1 MFFVMATSRV
11 SRAAIATLRAT
22 RYRSWIP
29 AVSRSGELQSASSH
43 CGGFIS
49 RALNEFEVS
58 RAADRGVYVPRS
70 SFPTGVGF
78 NRGFSTAASSEQI
91 NNSEYTE
98 MAWEGIVGAVD
109 AARTSKQQVV
119 ETEHLMRALLEQKD
133 GLARRIF
140 TKAGLDNTSV
150 LHATDEFISK
160 QPKVMGDTS
169 GPILGSNLRSL
180 LDAARKHKK
189 DMGDS
194 FVSVEHLL
202 LAFPSDKRFGQ
213 QLFKNL
219 QLSEKDLKDAVQ
231 AVRGSQRVTDQNPEG
246 KYEALEK
253 YGSDLTEL
261 ARRGKLDPVIGR
273 DDEIR
278 RCIQILSRRT
288 KNNPVIIGEPG
299 VGKTAIA
306 EGLAQRIIR
315 GDVPEPLLNRR
326 LISLDMGSLVAG
338 AKFRGDFEERLKAVL
353 KEVTGSNGQIILF
366 IDEIHTVVGAGAVGG
381 ALDAGNILKPMLG
394 RGELRCIGATTLN
407 EYRKYIEKDPALE
420 RRFQQVF
427 CDQPSV
433 EDTISILR
441 GLRERYELHHGV
453 KISDSAL
460 VSAAVLAGRYI
471 TERFLPDKAID
482 LVDEAAAKLKMEITS
497 KPTELDEIDRAVLKL
512 EMEKLSLKNDTDK
525 VSKERLSKLENDL
538 ASLKEKQK
546 ELNEQWECEKTL
558 MTRIRSI
565 KEEIDRV
572 NLEMESAER
581 EYDLNRAAELKYGT
595 LMSLQRQLEE
605 AEKNLYE
612 YQNSGK
618 SLLREEVTD
627 LDIAEIVSKWTGI
640 PLSNLQQSERDKL
653 VSLEQVLHRRVVG
666 QDIAVKSVAD
676 AIRRSRAGLS
686 DPNRPIA
693 SFMFMG
699 PTGVGKTE
707 LAKALA
713 GYLFNTENALVRIDM
728 SEYMEKHAV
737 SRLVGAPP
745 GYVGYEEG
753 GQLTEVVR
761 RRPYSVVLFDEIEKA
776 HHDVF
781 NILLQLLDDGRITD
795 SQGRTVS
802 FTNAVVIMTSNI
814 GSHYILETLRSTGE
828 SKEAVY
834 EVMKKQVIEMARQTF
849 RPEFL
854 NRIDEYIVFQPLDSK
869 EISKIV
875 ELQMNR
881 VIDRLKQKKIDLHFT
896 EQAVKLLAKLGY
908 DPNFG
913 ARPVKRVIQQLVENE
928 IAMKIL
934 RGEIKEE
941 DTVIVDADTSSVAT
955 DLSSHGRLI
964 IKKLET
970 DVSMDSMVAND

>member
-1 MFFVMATSRV
+1 
-11 SRAAIATLRAT
+11 
-22 RYRSWIP
+22 
-29 AVSRSGELQSASSH
+29 
-43 CGGFIS
+43 
-49 RALNEFEVS
+49 
-58 RAADRGVYVPRS
+58 
-70 SFPTGVGF
+70 
-78 NRGFSTAASSEQI
+78 
-91 NNSEYTE
+91 
-98 MAWEGIVGAVD
+98 
-109 AARTSKQQVV
+109 
-119 ETEHLMRALLEQKD
+119 
-133 GLARRIF
+133 
-140 TKAGLDNTSV
+140 
-150 LHATDEFISK
+150 
-160 QPKVMGDTS
+160 
-169 GPILGSNLRSL
+169 
-180 LDAARKHKK
+180 
-189 DMGDS
+189 
-194 FVSVEHLL
+194 
-202 LAFPSDKRFGQ
+202 
-213 QLFKNL
+213 
-219 QLSEKDLKDAVQ
+219 
-231 AVRGSQRVTDQNPEG
+231 
-246 KYEALEK
+246 
-253 YGSDLTEL
+253 
-261 ARRGKLDPVIGR
+261 
-273 DDEIR
+273 
-278 RCIQILSRRT
+278 
-288 KNNPVIIGEPG
+288 
-299 VGKTAIA
+299 
-306 EGLAQRIIR
+306 
-315 GDVPEPLLNRR
+315 
-326 LISLDMGSLVAG
+326 MGSLLAG

-353 KEVTGSNGQIILF
+353 KEVTASNGQIILF
-366 IDEIHTVVGAGAVGG
+366 IDEIHTVVGAGAVSG
-381 ALDAGNILKPMLG
+381 AMDAGNLLKPMLG

-427 CDQPSV
+427 CGQPSV

-460 VSAAVLAGRYI
+460 VSAAVLADRYI

-482 LVDEAAAKLKMEITS
+482 LVDEAAAKLKIEITS
-497 KPTELDEIDRAVLKL
+497 KPTELDEIDRAVIKL
-512 EMEKLSLKNDTDK
+512 EMEKLSLKSDTDK
-525 VSKERLSKLENDL
+525 ASRERLSKLENDL
-538 ASLKEKQK
+538 LSLKQKQK
-546 ELNEQWECEKTL
+546 DLTDQWEQEKVL

-581 EYDLNRAAELKYGT
+581 EYNLNRAAELKYGT
-595 LMSLQRQLEE
+595 LISLQRQLEE
-605 AEKNLYE
+605 AEKNLANYRK
-612 YQNSGK
+612 SGK

-653 VSLEQVLHRRVVG
+653 VLLEQVLHQRVVG
-666 QDIAVKSVAD
+666 QENAVKSVAD

-728 SEYMEKHAV
+728 TEYMEKHAV

-802 FTNAVVIMTSNI
+802 FTNCVVIMTSNI
-814 GSHYILETLRSTGE
+814 GSHCILETLQSTDK
-828 SKEAVY
+828 KEAVY
-834 EVMKKQVIEMARQTF
+834 EIMKKQVVELARQTF
-849 RPEFL
+849 RPEFM

-875 ELQMNR
+875 EIQMNR
-881 VIDRLKQKKIDLHFT
+881 LRERLKQKKIDLHYT
-896 EQAVKLLAKLGY
+896 KEAVELLGTQGF

-913 ARPVKRVIQQLVENE
+913 ARPVKRVIQQMVENE
-928 IAMKIL
+928 IAMGIL
-934 RGEIKEE
+934 RGDFKEDE
-941 DTVIVDADTSSVAT
+941 SIIIDADMSANIPP
-955 DLSSHGRLI
+955 HKRLL
-964 IKKLET
+964 IKKLE
-970 DVSMDSMVAND
+970 SSSPMDAMVA